1 MIYYPINMSYDQ
13 LNFFHSYNT
22 IDNTKSCLRKRNVY
36 MIEVVHFSTS
46 YIFYSTKIFT
56 LHYSF
61 VSILLFLEINF
72 FYNCILRKLILS
84 QDENHQ

>member
-46 YIFYSTKIFT
+46 YIFYNTKN
-56 LHYSF
+56 LYSA
-61 VSILLFLEINF
+61 LFLCFDITF
-72 FYNCILRKLILS
+72 LR
-84 QDENHQ
+84 N